1 MNTIDFLKHVLPQAP
16 AYYVQRLWYVDEKT
30 TDDTKSRSFK
40 ATSLEAL
47 AKIIASESRQGYD
60 VYISMAGFTADAK
73 GHYAKFALSHKSHY
87 QDIDCGPGKAYATQ
101 REALIAVHAFVQ
113 TVRLPMPLV
122 VASGRGLHVYWPY
135 TEDIASAAT
144 WLKMAWLFRAVCEHA
159 GLMIDR
165 PCGIDPVRLLR
176 PPGTSHFKDRAAPKR
191 VLTLPQQDNYQPVPV
206 EDVAKA
212 LLTYVQA
219 HAIQWSVPVE
229 KPEVDADS
237 DLSANMPGLDPYSAT
252 QIGQAGCIAVRW
264 FMAKGGDALPPS
276 KLQMSQGDWMSMGR
290 LAKFSTEG
298 EEWFHQYGAKYNGYS
313 RAESQKVL
321 NRIKKRG
328 VTCDSL
334 VQDPVAKKEICG
346 RCTHYGKIN
355 TPLHLGIAKVIPL
368 RPVPVEQAASADP
381 LFQSNT
387 QLVIPDPLPGY
398 ANRPTGV
405 YKERMTEAGKSTFV
419 LVVNNWLVDVA
430 KLITE
435 AGSHHYALKWL
446 SPRGREQIM
455 PISGEELGGNTTAL
469 LKKLGA
475 ADIVFSSSSKE
486 VAVVGYIREW
496 VRSIESANALPA
508 TEQLGW
514 QRGMQ
519 APTFVLGTD
528 CYTSGTRSHA
538 RLVDALIEEAKMY
551 RTMGTLD
558 GQINALR
565 TFFPNTPDFL
575 HAHFLIL
582 LSMAPVFLFFDDLS
596 SPIIAAHS
604 ESGHG
609 KSLACR
615 GALGVWGDPLMLEM
629 KGGKGASWT
638 SINNRLGA
646 AATIP
651 VVLDEMTGSNP
662 KEIFDIIH
670 LVQGNK
676 KLDRANPNGT
686 NRFPKSWQT
695 VAIVSTNEALRG
707 VLELADSVK
716 DGMHM
721 RLIEFKYSNPTI
733 KSMGSNGASIKP
745 LLENFGHV
753 GRQLLLNFTNDIVGM
768 ELLYRA
774 SLTRLRQLPG
784 ESTRNDGGERIWQ
797 KCLSAVMALAIV
809 TKQWGLLD
817 IDIRAMHRFC
827 GELLQQMRAELQE
840 VSPDPLTRLNRIIN
854 LLSSKAVFVETA
866 KPLVHGTTVQ
876 LVDADQRIPFEVVM
890 RQERDTGFTYIN
902 CTEFS
907 KVAGS
912 FTRDVI
918 DFAIANDLC
927 EKRRQIRLRAY
938 LGVPDGRVDCYR
950 FNQRKIDA
958 LSHAAQGSAVV
969 DDYEGIY
976 DPPAKTGAH
985 LHTVK

>member
-40 ATSLEAL
+40 ATNLEAL

-113 TVRLPMPLV
+113 TVGLPMPLV

-135 TEDIASAAT
+135 TEDIAGAAT

-334 VQDPVAKKEICG
+334 VQDTVAKKEICG

-368 RPVPVEQAASADP
+368 RPAPVEQAASADP

-387 QLVIPDPLPGY
+387 QLVIPPALPGY
-398 ANRPTGV
+398 INRPSGV
-405 YKERMTEAGKSTFV
+405 YKEHTTPDGKEAPIF
-419 LVVNNWLVDVA
+419 VVNHWLTRPEKIVLNGSHQYVLHWQATNGQRKPDMVV
-430 KLITE
+430 
-435 AGSHHYALKWL
+435 AGS
-446 SPRGREQIM
+446 
-455 PISGEELGGNTTAL
+455 ELAAHPNLILGKLGDADIIFSSTAL
-469 LKKLGA
+469 NRQEGV
-475 ADIVFSSSSKE
+475 IVR
-486 VAVVGYIREW
+486 YIRDW
-496 VRSIESANALPA
+496 IRNIEHTSALTAA
-508 TEQLGW
+508 EQFGW
-514 QRGMQ
+514 QEDDTIF
-519 APTFVLGTD
+519 ALGTD
-528 CYTSGTRSHA
+528 CYQGGRRAPTRLIDSVVNEA
-538 RLVDALIEEAKMY
+538 RLYET
-551 RTMGTLD
+551 RGTLE

-565 TFFPNTPDFL
+565 LFFPNNPDYV

-582 LSMAPVFLFFDDLS
+582 MGMAAVFLKFDVMP
-596 SPIIAAHS
+596 SPVTSAHS
-604 ESGHG
+604 TESGHG

-615 GALGVWGDPLMLEM
+615 GALGVWGNPLLLEM
-629 KGGKGASWT
+629 KGTGASET
-638 SINNRLGA
+638 AVNNRLSLAGSL
-646 AATIP
+646 P
-651 VVLDEMTGSNP
+651 VVLDEMTGADAKKIAN
-662 KEIFDIIH
+662 IIT

-676 KLDRANPNGT
+676 SNDRANPNGT
-686 NRFPKSWQT
+686 NRPSRKWQT
-695 VAIVSTNEALRG
+695 VAIVSTNDALRG
-707 VLELADSVK
+707 LLERADTVK

-721 RLIEFKYSNPTI
+721 RLIEFEYSNPTVKALGSRRTPSRCLRI
-733 KSMGSNGASIKP
+733 TATLVVSCCCALRPMRQRWKRFTTSISGGCVQYRESHRTMVANGCGSM
-745 LLENFGHV
+745 H
-753 GRQLLLNFTNDIVGM
+753 LLL
-768 ELLYRA
+768 
-774 SLTRLRQLPG
+774 SCH
-784 ESTRNDGGERIWQ
+784 S
-797 KCLSAVMALAIV
+797 
-809 TKQWGLLD
+809 
-817 IDIRAMHRFC
+817 
-827 GELLQQMRAELQE
+827 
-840 VSPDPLTRLNRIIN
+840 
-854 LLSSKAVFVETA
+854 LSS
-866 KPLVHGTTVQ
+866 
-876 LVDADQRIPFEVVM
+876 RW
-890 RQERDTGFTYIN
+890 
-902 CTEFS
+902 S
-907 KVAGS
+907 
-912 FTRDVI
+912 
-918 DFAIANDLC
+918 
-927 EKRRQIRLRAY
+927 
-938 LGVPDGRVDCYR
+938 GVC
-950 FNQRKIDA
+950 
-958 LSHAAQGSAVV
+958 STS
-969 DDYEGIY
+969 
-976 DPPAKTGAH
+976 T
-985 LHTVK
+985 